1 MPLGARA
8 LQHLVCC
15 PAGTL
20 KCLHCKRTMP
30 GRGDATHG
38 PPLCADCAAEEGA
51 AARVWLVGAR
61 TRGRS
66 QQRVPVCCYARVKRM
81 VRLGARGEWR
91 ARPCK

>member
-1 MPLGARA
+1 MCFDQPCKWALGAHMRID
-8 LQHLVCC
+8 C

-51 AARVWLVGAR
+51 AARVWLVGAPPLLAFTAPHPR
-61 TRGRS
+61 ILLYRG
-66 QQRVPVCCYARVKRM
+66 
-81 VRLGARGEWR
+81 
-91 ARPCK
+91 